1 MSFRLNV
8 NLNALVIDDE
18 VSGRTMIEYYLKEF
32 AGEIFDQI
40 KSVSSLK
47 EALSVLN
54 EFKPDIIFTD
64 YELRNESGLMIKSH
78 IDEDIPVVV
87 VSAHS
92 QYAIEAIQTNV
103 FDYLLKPLNIGE
115 FQRFK
120 TRFIKKLE
128 QNEKVGLFKN
138 GGTFEEH
145 LIIKDAGENIMV
157 AHQDILYIEAAGAYS
172 KIVTESK
179 NFIASKTLKSIESQ
193 LPGSFIRIHRSYIV
207 PLNQISSYS
216 SSIVC
221 LKNGNQLALSK
232 TGKKLL
238 LSYF

>member
-1 MSFRLNV
+1 MALKISA

-18 VSGRTMIEYYLKEF
+18 LSGRTMIEYYLREF
-32 AGEIFDQI
+32 ADEIFHQI
-40 KSVSSLK
+40 KSVSSIE
-47 EALSVLN
+47 EALSALN
-54 EFKPDIIFTD
+54 IFKPDIIFTD
-64 YELRNESGLMIKSH
+64 YELRNESGLMITRH
-78 IDEDIPVVV
+78 LNEEIPVVV

-92 QYAIEAIQTNV
+92 QYALEAIQTNV
-103 FDYLLKPLNIGE
+103 FDYLLKPLNEGE

-120 TRFIKKLE
+120 TKLIKKI
-128 QNEKVGLFKN
+128 EKVDLLKN
-138 GGTFEEH
+138 GGNFEDH
-145 LIIKDAGENIMV
+145 LIIKDAGENIML
-157 AHQDILYIEAAGAYS
+157 AHQDILYIEASGAYS
-172 KIVTESK
+172 IIVTESK
-179 NFIASKTLKSIESQ
+179 KFIASKTLKSIESQ

-238 LSYF
+238 LSYI